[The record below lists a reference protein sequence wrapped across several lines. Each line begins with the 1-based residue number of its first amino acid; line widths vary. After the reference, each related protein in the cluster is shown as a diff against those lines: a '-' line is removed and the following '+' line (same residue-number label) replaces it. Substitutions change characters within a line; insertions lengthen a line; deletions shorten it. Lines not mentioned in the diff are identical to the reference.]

1 MRSPLR
7 MPGKKPTFNTVNHHN
22 RIVVTCEH
30 AGNDVPSA
38 YGGLFHINPGIL
50 STHRALDI
58 GALACAERIA
68 AVLHAPVFYCTTTRL
83 LIDAN
88 RSLHHRKLFSEFSG
102 PLPGHDKEWLVRN
115 VYLAYR
121 NRVEKH
127 IRARIRSK
135 VPVLHLSVH
144 SFTPVLQGRKRNAD
158 IGLLY
163 DPGRIEEKNF
173 SRSLQIELRRQTG
186 LCVRCNYPYR
196 GRSDGFTTALR
207 RIYDSH
213 RYRGLEIELNQSLLG
228 RDSRRPAEIADTFC
242 RALLSMIDAGTRDGR

>member
-1 MRSPLR
+1 MRSSLR
-7 MPGKKPTFNTVNHHN
+7 MPGEKPTFTAVNRNN

-30 AGNDVPSA
+30 AGNDVPA
-38 YGGLFHINPGIL
+38 GYGRLFHDNPEVL

-58 GALACAERIA
+58 GALACAERMA
-68 AVLHAPVFYCTTTRL
+68 AVLRVPLFSCNATRL

-102 PLPGHDKEWLVRN
+102 TLPGDDKEWLIRN

-127 IRARIRSK
+127 IRSRIRSK
-135 VPVLHLSVH
+135 VRVLHLSMH

-163 DPGRIEEKNF
+163 DPGRIEEKVF
-173 SRSLQIELRRQTG
+173 SRSLQLELRRLTG
-186 LCVRCNYPYR
+186 LRVRCNYPYR

-207 RIYDSH
+207 RVYDSR
-213 RYRGLEIELNQSLLG
+213 RYLGLEIELNQALLG
-228 RDSRRPAEIADTFC
+228 ADSRMPADIADAFC
-242 RALLSMIDAGTRDGR
+242 SALLSKEK